1 MTTTE
6 LETVA
11 HWIGGERLE
20 DSSRYGEVTD
30 PATGAVT
37 RRVAFASSADVD
49 RAVAAATAGFAKWS
63 MLSLTKRSNVL
74 FRFRELVAARADE
87 LARVIT
93 AEHGKTIPD
102 ARGEVQRGLEVVEFA
117 C

>member
-11 HWIGGERLE
+11 HWIGGERLQ
-20 DSSRYGEVTD
+20 DAARYGDVTD

-49 RAVAAATAGFAKWS
+49 RAVEAATAGFKTWS
-63 MLSLTKRSNVL
+63 AQSLARRSNVL
-74 FRFRELVAARADE
+74 FRFRELLAARAQR
-87 LARVIT
+87 ARPRD
-93 AEHGKTIPD
+93 HRR
-102 ARGEVQRGLEVVEFA
+102 ARQDRRRRA
-117 C
+117 R